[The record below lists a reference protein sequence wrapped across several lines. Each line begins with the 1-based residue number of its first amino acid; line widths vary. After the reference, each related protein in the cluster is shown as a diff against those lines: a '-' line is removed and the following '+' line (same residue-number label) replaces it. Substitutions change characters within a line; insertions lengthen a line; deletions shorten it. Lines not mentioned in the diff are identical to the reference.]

1 MLASVDRRRAR
12 AQAPSPPGGVGA
24 PGDPDGSPRLGKGAS
39 GFFLHVHVVG
49 SMSRSRRKVQR
60 AHVTI
65 QAQKGMF
72 VRAQYTERACQSRG
86 GRGFRWM
93 DGRLEAR
100 GLRKAR
106 GGVGGLG
113 VEPGPTAATGGRRA
127 VERRPGLPTGDARG
141 RAWSKVI
148 LLRSPSTQHTHD
160 AAGRLL
166 EVGPSVF
173 NLSVS
178 GGPSRFGSAG
188 GRAFWKKENRK
199 QEGGRG
205 PRPPTGSRKYTQGGQ
220 GGGAAGKQHQ
230 V

>member
-1 MLASVDRRRAR
+1 
-12 AQAPSPPGGVGA
+12 
-24 PGDPDGSPRLGKGAS
+24 
-39 GFFLHVHVVG
+39 
-49 SMSRSRRKVQR
+49 
-60 AHVTI
+60 
-65 QAQKGMF
+65 
-72 VRAQYTERACQSRG
+72 
-86 GRGFRWM
+86 M

-166 EVGPSVF
+166 EVV
-173 NLSVS
+173 NLTTSPKAPQGDAVS
-178 GGPSRFGSAG
+178 TLLKNGKKKSWLSRNSSSSTKV
-188 GRAFWKKENRK
+188 R
-199 QEGGRG
+199 
-205 PRPPTGSRKYTQGGQ
+205 
-220 GGGAAGKQHQ
+220 
-230 V
+230 

>member
-1 MLASVDRRRAR
+1 MGGPACSTSDAICVQYVSSTCHRA
-12 AQAPSPPGGVGA
+12 
-24 PGDPDGSPRLGKGAS
+24 
-39 GFFLHVHVVG
+39 GFP
-49 SMSRSRRKVQR
+49 
-60 AHVTI
+60 
-65 QAQKGMF
+65 
-72 VRAQYTERACQSRG
+72 
-86 GRGFRWM
+86 M
-93 DGRLEAR
+93 DGRLKAR

-106 GGVGGLG
+106 AARRGRAGSVGTVG
-113 VEPGPTAATGGRRA
+113 VEPGPTVATGGRRA

-141 RAWSKVI
+141 RAWSKVN

-188 GRAFWKKENRK
+188 GRAFWKKEKRK

-205 PRPPTGSRKYTQGGQ
+205 PRPPTGSRKYAQGGQ
-220 GGGAAGKQHQ
+220 GGGAGKQHQ
-230 V
+230 VGAGRMALRVGFEQGFPGFRSVLVSAHIPT

>member
-1 MLASVDRRRAR
+1 M
-12 AQAPSPPGGVGA
+12 
-24 PGDPDGSPRLGKGAS
+24 
-39 GFFLHVHVVG
+39 
-49 SMSRSRRKVQR
+49 
-60 AHVTI
+60 
-65 QAQKGMF
+65 
-72 VRAQYTERACQSRG
+72 
-86 GRGFRWM
+86 
-93 DGRLEAR
+93 
-100 GLRKAR
+100 RKAR

-178 GGPSRFGSAG
+178 GGPGHPEGVREG
-188 GRAFWKKENRK
+188 GKIKIKNRG
-199 QEGGRG
+199 GGRG
-205 PRPPTGSRKYTQGGQ
+205 P
-220 GGGAAGKQHQ
+220 AI
-230 V
+230 